1 MAIQTTATQ
10 TILITGANRGIGL
23 EYVRQ
28 YAESGNQ
35 VYATVRDLAQAT
47 SLQQLAAEYSNIEVL
62 ALDVADIAAIREL
75 AGQLSAITVDI
86 LISNAGTYP
95 ESSFGKTDPQAWLHA
110 FQVNT
115 LTTYYLAE
123 AFLPQLRRASQ
134 AKLIAMTSK
143 MGSIEDNSSGGE
155 YIYRSSKT
163 ALNMVVKSLALDLK
177 EFNIAVAALHPGWV
191 RTDMG
196 GPNGLIDTATSVRG
210 LRQVIEQLTCEQS
223 GQFIAY
229 DGKLIP
235 W

>member
-1 MAIQTTATQ
+1 MTTQ
-10 TILITGANRGIGL
+10 TIFITGANRGIGL
-23 EYVRQ
+23 EYVKQ
-28 YAESGNQ
+28 YALEGHQ
-35 VYATVRDLAQAT
+35 VYATVRDLAQAPA
-47 SLQQLAAEYSNIEVL
+47 LQQLAAAHANVQVL
-62 ALDVADIAAIREL
+62 ALDVADVAAIRDL
-75 AGQLSAITVDI
+75 AARLSAITVDI

-95 ESSFGKTDPQAWLHA
+95 ESRFGKTDPQAWLHA

-123 AFLPQLRRASQ
+123 AFLPQLRRANQ

-143 MGSIEDNSSGGE
+143 MGSIEDNGSGGE

-163 ALNMVVKSLALDLK
+163 ALNMVVKSLALDLR

-196 GPNGLIDTATSVRG
+196 GPNGLIDTETSVRG
-210 LRQVIEQLTCEQS
+210 LRLVIDHLSCAQS
-223 GQFIAY
+223 GSFIAY
-229 DGKLIP
+229 DGKAIP

>member
-1 MAIQTTATQ
+1 MTTQ
-10 TILITGANRGIGL
+10 TILITGSNRGIGL
-23 EYVRQ
+23 EYVKQ
-28 YAESGNQ
+28 YAQEGHQ
-35 VYATVRDLAQAT
+35 VYATVRDPAQA
-47 SLQQLAAEYSNIEVL
+47 SALQQLASEHSNVQVL
-62 ALDVADIAAIREL
+62 ALDVADVATIRDLAAR
-75 AGQLSAITVDI
+75 LSAITVDI

-95 ESSFGKTDPQAWLHA
+95 ESRFGKTDPQAWLHA

-143 MGSIEDNSSGGE
+143 MGSIEDNGSGGE

-163 ALNMVVKSLALDLK
+163 ALNMVVKSLALDLR

-196 GPNGLIDTATSVRG
+196 GPNGLIDTETSVRG
-210 LRQVIEQLTCEQS
+210 LRLVIDHLSCAQS
-223 GQFIAY
+223 GSFIAY
-229 DGKLIP
+229 DGKAIP

>member
-1 MAIQTTATQ
+1 MTTQ
-10 TILITGANRGIGL
+10 TIFITGANRGIGL
-23 EYVRQ
+23 EYVKQ
-28 YAESGNQ
+28 YALEGHQ
-35 VYATVRDLAQAT
+35 VYATVRDPAQAPA
-47 SLQQLAAEYSNIEVL
+47 LQQLAAAHANVQVL
-62 ALDVADIAAIREL
+62 ALDVADVAAIRDL
-75 AGQLSAITVDI
+75 AARLSAITVDI

-95 ESSFGKTDPQAWLHA
+95 ESRFGKTDPQAWLHA

-123 AFLPQLRRASQ
+123 AFLPQLRRANQ

-143 MGSIEDNSSGGE
+143 MGSIEDNGSGGE

-163 ALNMVVKSLALDLK
+163 ALNMVVKSLALDLR

-196 GPNGLIDTATSVRG
+196 GPNGLIDTETSVRG
-210 LRQVIEQLTCEQS
+210 LRLVIDHLSCAQS
-223 GQFIAY
+223 GSFIAY
-229 DGKLIP
+229 DGKAIP

>member
-1 MAIQTTATQ
+1 MTTQ
-10 TILITGANRGIGL
+10 TIFITGANRGIGL
-23 EYVRQ
+23 EYVKQ
-28 YAESGNQ
+28 YALEGHQ
-35 VYATVRDLAQAT
+35 VYATVRDLAQAPA
-47 SLQQLAAEYSNIEVL
+47 LQQLAAAHANVQVL
-62 ALDVADIAAIREL
+62 ALDVADVAAIRDL
-75 AGQLSAITVDI
+75 AAHLSAITVDI

-95 ESSFGKTDPQAWLHA
+95 ESRFGKTDPQAWLHA

-123 AFLPQLRRASQ
+123 AFLPQLRRANQ

-143 MGSIEDNSSGGE
+143 MGSIEDNGSGGE

-163 ALNMVVKSLALDLK
+163 ALNMVVKSLALDLR

-196 GPNGLIDTATSVRG
+196 GPNGLIDTETSVRG
-210 LRQVIEQLTCEQS
+210 LRLAIDHLSCAQS
-223 GQFIAY
+223 GSFIAY
-229 DGKLIP
+229 DGKAIP